1 MPALTHQVPQKL
13 RNSNRIGR
21 YEVVAKAGEGTSG
34 IVYRAFDPALD
45 REVAIK
51 LARLESLDDDAVRH
65 VAAEFRHEAKIAG
78 KFAHENIVTI
88 YDVVNKGRV
97 IYLVME
103 FVPGRSLDDYMKA
116 TGRLDL
122 AEALMITFRSCV
134 GLAYIHYHGVI
145 HRDIKPGNI
154 MYHPA
159 HRTVK
164 LMDFSVAHSIEQPP
178 SRDTGTIAYMAPE
191 HFDPARRISQL
202 TDIFA
207 LGSTL
212 YRLLSG
218 QYPFSREHTAF
229 QILHQEPAPIRA
241 LRPDI
246 PAPVATLIERAM
258 AKSDAERFQS
268 AAQFAREVEQVCRA
282 VLPDAGVTDTTAR
295 YLAG

>member
-1 MPALTHQVPQKL
+1 MLLSKQAPEKL
-13 RNSNRIGR
+13 RSINRIGR
-21 YEVVAKAGEGTSG
+21 YEIDSKAGEGTSG
-34 IVYRAFDPALD
+34 IVYRAFDPSLD

-51 LARLESLDDDAVRH
+51 LARLESHDNEAVAV
-65 VAAEFRHEAKIAG
+65 VAAEFCHEAKIAG

-116 TGRLDL
+116 TGPLDL
-122 AEALMITFRSCV
+122 DEALMITYKSCV
-134 GLAYIHYHGVI
+134 GLAYIHYNGVI

-164 LMDFSVAHSIEQPP
+164 LMDFSVAHSIEQAPP
-178 SRDTGTIAYMAPE
+178 RDTGTIAYMAPE
-191 HFDPARRISQL
+191 HFDPDRRISQL

-229 QILHQEPAPIRA
+229 QILHQDPEPIET
-241 LRPDI
+241 LRPDL
-246 PAPVATLIERAM
+246 PADVAQLIKRAM
-258 AKSDAERFQS
+258 AKSDADRFQS
-268 AAQFAREVEQVCRA
+268 AAQFAGAVERVCRTHY
-282 VLPDAGVTDTTAR
+282 PGAGVIDTTAR
-295 YLAG
+295 YLAS

>member
-1 MPALTHQVPQKL
+1 MTKHAPRKL
-13 RNSNRIGR
+13 RNTNRIGR

-45 REVAIK
+45 RDVAIK
-51 LARLESLDDDAVRH
+51 LARLESLDAAGVAH
-65 VAAEFRHEAKIAG
+65 VTEEFRHEAKIAG

-88 YDVVNKGRV
+88 YDVVSEGRL

-122 AEALMITFRSCV
+122 AEALMITYKSCV

-154 MYHPA
+154 LYHPA

-178 SRDTGTIAYMAPE
+178 PRDTGTIAYMAPE

-229 QILHQEPAPIRA
+229 QILHQDPEPIRA
-241 LRPDI
+241 LRPDL
-246 PAPVATLIERAM
+246 PVEVAQLIERAM
-258 AKSDAERFQS
+258 AKAEADRFQS
-268 AAQFAREVEQVCRA
+268 AAEFAHAVEHACR
-282 VLPDAGVTDTTAR
+282 VILPDADVIDTTAR

>member
-1 MPALTHQVPQKL
+1 MTKPAPQKL
-13 RNSNRIGR
+13 RHVNRIGR
-21 YEVVAKAGEGTSG
+21 YEIVAKAGEGTSG

-51 LARLESLDDDAVRH
+51 LARLESLDDAAITH
-65 VAAEFRHEAKIAG
+65 VAAEFCHEAKIAG
-78 KFAHENIVTI
+78 KFAHENIATI
-88 YDVVNKGRV
+88 YDVVNEGRL

-134 GLAYIHYHGVI
+134 GLAYIHYNGVI

-159 HRTVK
+159 HRIVK

-178 SRDTGTIAYMAPE
+178 PRDTGTIAYMAPE

-229 QILHQEPAPIRA
+229 QILHQDPEPIRS
-241 LRPDI
+241 LRPDLP
-246 PAPVATLIERAM
+246 PAVAKLIERAM
-258 AKSDAERFQS
+258 AKSDADRFQS
-268 AAQFAREVEQVCRA
+268 AAELAREVERVCRE
-282 VLPDAGVTDTTAR
+282 VLPHTNVIDTTAR
-295 YLAG
+295 YLVA

>member
-1 MPALTHQVPQKL
+1 MTKHAPKNL
-13 RNSNRIGR
+13 RNANRIGR
-21 YEVVAKAGEGTSG
+21 YEVAAQAGEGTSG

-51 LARLESLDDDAVRH
+51 LARLESLDDDAIAH
-65 VAAEFRHEAKIAG
+65 VAAEFCHEAKIAG

-88 YDVVNKGRV
+88 YDIVNEGRL

-103 FVPGRSLDDYMKA
+103 FVPGRSLDDYMQA

-122 AEALMITFRSCV
+122 AEALMITYKACV
-134 GLAYIHYHGVI
+134 GLAYIHYNGVI

-178 SRDTGTIAYMAPE
+178 PRDTGTIAYMAPE

-229 QILHQEPAPIRA
+229 QILHQDPEPIRA

-246 PAPVATLIERAM
+246 PEAVAKLIERAM
-258 AKSDAERFQS
+258 AKSDADRFRS
-268 AAQFAREVEQVCRA
+268 AAQFAHEVERVCRQT
-282 VLPDAGVTDTTAR
+282 LPDAGVIDTTAR
-295 YLAG
+295 YLVN

>member
-1 MPALTHQVPQKL
+1 MSTQAPQKR
-13 RNSNRIGR
+13 RNINHIGR
-21 YEVVAKAGEGTSG
+21 YEVQSKAGEGTSG

-51 LARLESLDDDAVRH
+51 HARLESLDDVAIAT
-65 VAAEFRHEAKIAG
+65 VAAEFCHEAKIAG

-88 YDVVNKGRV
+88 YDVVNEGRR
-97 IYLVME
+97 IYLVLE
-103 FVPGRSLDDYMKA
+103 FVPGRSLDDYMKV
-116 TGRLDL
+116 TGPLDL
-122 AEALMITFRSCV
+122 DEALMITYKSCV
-134 GLAYIHYHGVI
+134 GLAYIHYNGVI

-164 LMDFSVAHSIEQPP
+164 LMDFSVAHSIEQSPP
-178 SRDTGTIAYMAPE
+178 RDTGTIAYMAPE

-229 QILHQEPAPIRA
+229 QILHQDPEPIQA
-241 LRPDI
+241 LRPDL
-246 PAPVATLIERAM
+246 PDAVATLINRAM
-258 AKSDAERFQS
+258 AKTDAQRFQS
-268 AAQFAREVEQVCRA
+268 AAQFAREVERVCRA
-282 VLPDAGVTDTTAR
+282 VFPDAGVIDTAAR
-295 YLAG
+295 YLAS